1 MNKTKIRYYSFIF
14 GYIKCFQMKFFKKL
28 LKIIIGLLVLFIVG
42 VWLFSKTYHP
52 NYNDEIKIKNL
63 SEEVSIYFD
72 DIGVPHIYAKNQK
85 DAYMALGYVHAQDR
99 LWQMELIRRIAS
111 GRLSEIF
118 GEKLVRTDKLFSGL
132 GIEEASE
139 KTIANLDKNSP
150 KYKLAIAYLD
160 GLNQYIEE
168 GKTPLEFTLVGVEKE
183 NYTLKDMYNVFGYMA
198 FSFAIAHK
206 TDPLLTEVKEKLG
219 ETYFKELIG
228 GESENLTIIKNEK
241 NAALTGRFAKAIN
254 DLYDVLPISPFI
266 GSNSWVIGAD
276 KTKNGKVIFA
286 NDPHIGFSQPSV
298 WYQAHVT
305 TPDYEMYGFHL
316 ALIPFPLLGH
326 NKDYAY
332 GLTMFENDDIDF
344 YVEQENPENR
354 NQYKSENRF
363 IDYKLIEKRIKIKD
377 RKDSVYKIKV
387 SKHGPVMNGI
397 IDHLDDERSI
407 AMQWIYTKG
416 KNQIL
421 DVAYE
426 ISHANNLSEFKKG
439 ASKLHAPGLNMMY
452 GDAENNIA
460 WFASGKLYT
469 YRDSLYTKTYLDGAS
484 GKDEILGY
492 LDFEENPQ
500 AVNPRWNYVYSAN
513 NQPDSVAGM
522 LYPGYYL
529 NEDRGKRIVNL
540 LESKND
546 WTKEDV
552 AKMMFDVTS
561 PNAPII
567 IADFIKSI
575 NQRDLSVSEKKAIYF
590 LKNWK
595 GNFEIEEVGP
605 VIYNRMVYEFQK
617 NTFADEMGK
626 SYSQFANTPFI
637 EKILPVQAKRVN
649 SIWWD
654 NIMTKDK
661 IENKEDIINT
671 SFKNAFAFLQNQLG
685 GNVEDWTWKRV
696 ISVEYKHAVGEV
708 AGLRK
713 YFNVGPFVTAGGDQ
727 VINNQIYDID
737 STGVYKVKAGPSTRR
752 VVDFSDV
759 ENSFAIVPTGQSG
772 RVFSKHYKDQAQKYL
787 NGEFVKMKINQSEIE
802 RSKNLLVLKP
812 KK

>member
-1 MNKTKIRYYSFIF
+1 
-14 GYIKCFQMKFFKKL
+14 MKFFKKL
-28 LKIIIGLLVLFIVG
+28 LKIVIVLIGLFVIG
-42 VWLFSKTYHP
+42 GWLYSKTYHP
-52 NYNDEIKIKNL
+52 NYNNEIEIKNL
-63 SEEVSIYFD
+63 SEEVTIYFD
-72 DIGVPHIYAKNQK
+72 DIGVPHINAQNQT
-85 DAYMALGYVHAQDR
+85 DAYTALGYVHAQER

-118 GEKLVRTDKLFSGL
+118 GEKLVKTDKLFSGL

-139 KTIANLDKNSP
+139 KTIASLDKSSL
-150 KYKLAIAYLD
+150 KYKLAIAYLN
-160 GLNQYIEE
+160 GVNQYIQE
-168 GKTPLEFTLVGVEKE
+168 GKTPIEFTLVGVEQE

-219 ETYFKELIG
+219 DAYFKELIG
-228 GESENLTIIKNEK
+228 AEFENLTIIRNEK
-241 NAALTGRFAKAIN
+241 NTALTGSFAKAMN
-254 DLYDVLPISPFI
+254 NLYDILPISPFI

-298 WYQAHVT
+298 WYQAHVK
-305 TPDYEMYGFHL
+305 TPNFEIYGFHL

-326 NKDYAY
+326 NKNYAY

-344 YVEQENPENR
+344 YVEEENPKNKLE
-354 NQYKSENRF
+354 YKSENGYVN
-363 IDYKLIEKRIKIKD
+363 YKLIEKRIKIKG
-377 RKDSVYKIKV
+377 RKDSVYTIKV
-387 SKHGPVMNGI
+387 SKHGPIMNGI
-397 IDHLDDERSI
+397 VDHLDDERSI
-407 AMQWIYTKG
+407 AMQWIYTKLD
-416 KNQIL
+416 NQIL

-452 GDAENNIA
+452 GDDENNIA
-460 WFASGKLYT
+460 WFASGKLYK
-469 YRDSLYTKTYLDGAS
+469 YRDSLYTKTFLDGAS
-484 GKDEILGY
+484 GKDEILEY

-500 AVNPRWNYVYSAN
+500 AINPTWNYVYSAN

-540 LESKND
+540 LEPKND

-552 AKMMFDVTS
+552 AKMMFDATS
-561 PNAPII
+561 LNAPII
-567 IADFIKSI
+567 VANFIESI
-575 NQRDLSVSEKKAIYF
+575 NKSDLSVSEKKAIYF

-595 GNFEIEEVGP
+595 GNFEKEEIGP

-617 NTFADEMGK
+617 NTFADEMGRA
-626 SYSQFANTPFI
+626 YNQFANTPFI
-637 EKILPVQAKRVN
+637 EKVLPVQAKRVN

-654 NIMTKDK
+654 NILTKDK
-661 IENKEDIINT
+661 IENKEDIINA
-671 SFKNAFAFLQNQLG
+671 SFKNAFVFLQKQLG
-685 GNVEDWTWKRV
+685 ANVEDWTWKRV

-708 AGLRK
+708 AGLRE
-713 YFNVGPFVTAGGDQ
+713 YFNVGPFVTTGGDQ

-737 STGVYKVKAGPSTRR
+737 STGIYKVKAGPSTRR
-752 VVDFSDV
+752 IVDFSDV
-759 ENSFAIVPTGQSG
+759 ENSLAILPTGQSG

-802 RSKNLLVLKP
+802 RSKNVLLLKP
-812 KK
+812 RK

>member
-1 MNKTKIRYYSFIF
+1 
-14 GYIKCFQMKFFKKL
+14 MKFFKKL
-28 LKIIIGLLVLFIVG
+28 LKIVIVLIGLFVIG
-42 VWLFSKTYHP
+42 GWLYSKTYHP
-52 NYNDEIKIKNL
+52 NYNNEIEIKNL
-63 SEEVSIYFD
+63 SEEVTIYFD
-72 DIGVPHIYAKNQK
+72 DIGVPHINAQNQT
-85 DAYMALGYVHAQDR
+85 DAYTALGYVHAQER

-118 GEKLVRTDKLFSGL
+118 GEKLVKTDKLFSGL

-139 KTIANLDKNSP
+139 KTIVSLDKSSL
-150 KYKLAIAYLD
+150 KYKLAIAYLN
-160 GLNQYIEE
+160 GVNQYIQE
-168 GKTPLEFTLVGVEKE
+168 GKTPIEFTLVGVEQE

-219 ETYFKELIG
+219 DAYFKELIG
-228 GESENLTIIKNEK
+228 AEFENLTIIRNEK
-241 NAALTGRFAKAIN
+241 NTALTGSFAKAMN
-254 DLYDVLPISPFI
+254 NLYDILPISPFI

-298 WYQAHVT
+298 WYQAHVK
-305 TPDYEMYGFHL
+305 TPNFEIYGFHL

-326 NKDYAY
+326 NKNYAY

-344 YVEQENPENR
+344 YVEEENPKNKLE
-354 NQYKSENRF
+354 YKSENGYVN
-363 IDYKLIEKRIKIKD
+363 YKLIEKRIKIKG
-377 RKDSVYKIKV
+377 RKDSVYTIKV
-387 SKHGPVMNGI
+387 SKHGPIMNGI
-397 IDHLDDERSI
+397 VDHLDDERSI
-407 AMQWIYTKG
+407 AMQWIYTKLD
-416 KNQIL
+416 NQIL

-452 GDAENNIA
+452 GDDENNIA
-460 WFASGKLYT
+460 WFASGKLYK
-469 YRDSLYTKTYLDGAS
+469 YRDSLYTKTFLDGAS
-484 GKDEILGY
+484 GKDEILEY

-500 AVNPRWNYVYSAN
+500 AINPTWNYVYSAN

-540 LESKND
+540 LEPKND
-546 WTKEDV
+546 WVKEDV
-552 AKMMFDVTS
+552 AKMMFDATS
-561 PNAPII
+561 LNAPII
-567 IADFIKSI
+567 VANFIESI
-575 NQRDLSVSEKKAIYF
+575 NKSDLSVSEKKAIYF

-595 GNFEIEEVGP
+595 GNFEKEEIGP

-626 SYSQFANTPFI
+626 AYNQFANTPFI
-637 EKILPVQAKRVN
+637 EKVLPVQAKRVN

-654 NIMTKDK
+654 NILTKDK
-661 IENKEDIINT
+661 IENKEDIINA
-671 SFKNAFAFLQNQLG
+671 SFKNAFVFLQKQLG
-685 GNVEDWTWKRV
+685 ANVEDWTWKRV

-708 AGLRK
+708 AGLRE
-713 YFNVGPFVTAGGDQ
+713 YFNVGPFVTTGGDQ

-737 STGVYKVKAGPSTRR
+737 STGIYKVKAGPSTRR
-752 VVDFSDV
+752 IVDFSDV
-759 ENSFAIVPTGQSG
+759 ENSLAILPTGQSG

-802 RSKNLLVLKP
+802 RSKNVLLLKP
-812 KK
+812 RK